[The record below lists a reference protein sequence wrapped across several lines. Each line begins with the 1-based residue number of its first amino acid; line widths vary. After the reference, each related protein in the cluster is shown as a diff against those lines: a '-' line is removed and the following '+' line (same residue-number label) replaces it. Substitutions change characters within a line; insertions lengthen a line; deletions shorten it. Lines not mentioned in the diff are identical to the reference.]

1 MSVSQG
7 RSGGVCVFRL
17 KSQATLEMAQETAGW
32 FIGICDD
39 ERIYSRIMDID
50 DVIIGKIGTCDC
62 KDEQIEAAPVS

>member
-1 MSVSQG
+1 
-7 RSGGVCVFRL
+7 
-17 KSQATLEMAQETAGW
+17 MAQETAGW